1 MKIDILLSTYGDR
14 ILGIN
19 RLIQSID
26 FSNCNLI
33 IAHQF
38 KNKISSQAKT
48 FIQKLLHENNNI
60 SYYQL
65 NSFGVT
71 KSRNF
76 LINKAKSNYIAFCDD
91 DIYYFPNAISTVLDK
106 MEHENI
112 DVATCMTI
120 TDDSKPLKNYASR
133 DYHHNKRTI
142 LRVGTVEI
150 ICKRESILKTDLFP
164 EDMGAGALFPLCD
177 EPVFLNNCLKQSL
190 KVQFLSIPLC
200 YHPNISSGSNLN
212 RCYTIARGVCFRRIY
227 GMPALLLIL
236 IFSLKMK
243 LKYRKLDLLTYTKS
257 LYRGYNEGK

>member
-1 MKIDILLSTYGDR
+1 
-14 ILGIN
+14 
-19 RLIQSID
+19 
-26 FSNCNLI
+26 
-33 IAHQF
+33 
-38 KNKISSQAKT
+38 
-48 FIQKLLHENNNI
+48 
-60 SYYQL
+60 
-65 NSFGVT
+65 FGVT

-177 EPVFLNNCLKQSL
+177 E
-190 KVQFLSIPLC
+190 
-200 YHPNISSGSNLN
+200 
-212 RCYTIARGVCFRRIY
+212 
-227 GMPALLLIL
+227 
-236 IFSLKMK
+236 
-243 LKYRKLDLLTYTKS
+243 
-257 LYRGYNEGK
+257 